1 MSDAPKPKKPVFTA
15 QDVANA
21 NAHAK
26 SSIDY
31 TQQYKKE
38 SKYDEGL
45 LPGMDY
51 EAHRAAAQQR
61 EFDEQL
67 STGLLVLACFV
78 GLYLVYR
85 AVIAVKRRLF
95 DAKKVEINV
104 TVKISDKRKHD

>member
-1 MSDAPKPKKPVFTA
+1 MSDAPKPRVVVTA
-15 QDVANA
+15 KDVENA
-21 NAHAK
+21 NAYLRSHMY
-26 SSIDY
+26 S
-31 TQQYKKE
+31 TQQFKKVD
-38 SKYDEGL
+38 KYDEGL

-51 EAHRAAAQQR
+51 EAHRAAAKQR

-85 AVIAVKRRLF
+85 AVVAVKRRLL
-95 DAKKVEINV
+95 DTKEVEVNV